1 MYYPV
6 ADVQALHRAAVLAR
20 SFALREAST
29 EIRKESRAAIAD
41 SRVRIARSR
50 TQVARI
56 RETRRF
62 LMIRR
67 WTLRED
73 AAGPWIAVPFG
84 LSPR

>member
-1 MYYPV
+1 MYCPV

-56 RETRRF
+56 R
-62 LMIRR
+62 
-67 WTLRED
+67 TLRKD